1 MALKT
6 NTIVKKESGAAL
18 VVALIMLVVITL
30 IALASSY
37 TSIFEIKIS
46 GNKRCATDAFY
57 AADAGINAITSYS
70 TNFDLTKYDDVLVQN
85 TTSRYDNPFGDA
97 SIPQPYPPC
106 PSVTG
111 HIDAFLNQS
120 GPPRGGGFSAVNL
133 GYAYYQVQ
141 STGQGTAGCGARTEL
156 MEDVMR
162 LLPVQ

>member
-46 GNKRCATDAFY
+46 GNKRGGTNAFY
-57 AADAGINAITSYS
+57 GADACINCIQPYTS
-70 TNFDLTKYDDVLVQN
+70 NFDLVNYVPLVLN
-85 TTSRYDNPFGDA
+85 TTSVYINPFSNPG
-97 SIPQPYPPC
+97 IPNPTNAAGQVIYYN
-106 PSVTG
+106 
-111 HIDAFLNQS
+111 NQT
-120 GPPRGGGFSAVNL
+120 GPPRGGGFSAVNVA
-133 GYAYYQVQ
+133 YAYYQVICIG
-141 STGQGTAGCGARTEL
+141 SDTVGSGAKSNIS
-156 MEDVMR
+156 EDVTR